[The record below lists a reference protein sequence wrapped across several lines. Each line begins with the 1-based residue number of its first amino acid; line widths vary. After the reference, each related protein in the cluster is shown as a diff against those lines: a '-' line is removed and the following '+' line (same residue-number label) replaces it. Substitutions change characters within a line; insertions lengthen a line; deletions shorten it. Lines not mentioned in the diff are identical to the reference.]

1 MSEAKM
7 KTVKVELTLERDD
20 GSRFTKTLEGANGP
34 TTPEAEEIFQEK
46 GMLVI
51 PDVYANA
58 GGVTV
63 SYFEWLK
70 NLSHV
75 RFGRMGKRYEE
86 AAYRRMLKAVEL
98 SPGHR
103 FTEHELGLI
112 TRGANE
118 LDIVN
123 SGLEETMV
131 AAYHEIL
138 ETRRRYPCEQPAFIY
153 GNCNDFGREPP
164 DPHPQNPPV
173 LKPAHRRLAVKP
185 AHRKLTEEAAGFLG
199 WALDAVERGGRPSV
213 LYDLDG
219 ALPSSEQIDLELKGY
234 RGSLS
239 VRWGNAAAAQIE
251 HYVYGEILD

>member
-1 MSEAKM
+1 M

-123 SGLEETMV
+123 SGLEET
-131 AAYHEIL
+131 
-138 ETRRRYPCEQPAFIY
+138 
-153 GNCNDFGREPP
+153 NDFGREPP